1 MKQMKVCPHCHQ
13 PVSADS
19 RYCMHCG
26 ADLSVQQAA
35 AKKKQMPV
43 WAAIVIAGT
52 LMLVIGF
59 CVSRMPRKAAISGTF
74 TDTNAQ
80 VTLVINAD
88 HTLSYTVD
96 SDTYSG
102 SWSKESEEDVY
113 ASDAEDESGN
123 TVHLTLA
130 MEDNRIILF
139 VSEDHWTAQRY
150 VLVKSS

>member
-1 MKQMKVCPHCHQ
+1 M
-13 PVSADS
+13 
-19 RYCMHCG
+19 
-26 ADLSVQQAA
+26 
-35 AKKKQMPV
+35 
-43 WAAIVIAGT
+43 
-52 LMLVIGF
+52 
-59 CVSRMPRKAAISGTF
+59 
-74 TDTNAQ
+74 
-80 VTLVINAD
+80 INAD

-96 SDTYSG
+96 SDIYSG

-113 ASDAEDESGN
+113 ESDAEDGSGN